1 MWKAHKEGL
10 QLLMFVRRCKMCNNV
25 HRYCDLIRAI
35 IHKQYCMHNGS
46 ICSLKTS
53 IQYIENNFIPYLCDC
68 AHLAAAYADLC
79 LYSAHILP
87 VPGPGPSWT
96 MDLLSNTDHSST
108 SQVHRLSNTLR
119 ISISFK
125 CCIDIE
131 FKWHNFQANKS
142 MIKVEWKT
150 LSYSQRD
157 CTSAIILSC
166 MTRMQ

>member
-68 AHLAAAYADLC
+68 AHLAAAYADFC

-87 VPGPGPSWT
+87 VPGPRPSSWT

-108 SQVHRLSNTLR
+108 SQVHRLSNTFR
-119 ISISFK
+119 
-125 CCIDIE
+125 
-131 FKWHNFQANKS
+131 KWHNFQANKS